1 MGNGAQY
8 YDGDKSNGRKP
19 RIQQASLHER
29 EKNTENTDCKYSKRK
44 KEKGKI
50 RKRKMKKKYEGKR
63 KEEQKTNITKK
74 KHS

>member
-1 MGNGAQY
+1 MGNGAYY

-50 RKRKMKKKYEGKR
+50 RKRKMKKSMREKGKNNKR
-63 KEEQKTNITKK
+63 QT
-74 KHS
+74 